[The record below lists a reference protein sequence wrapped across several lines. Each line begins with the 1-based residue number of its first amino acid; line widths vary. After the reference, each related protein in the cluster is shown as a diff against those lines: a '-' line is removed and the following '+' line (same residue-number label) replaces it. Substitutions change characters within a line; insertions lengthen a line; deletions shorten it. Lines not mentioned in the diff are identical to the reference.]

1 MRIIVV
7 SLVADFIALNLLYE
21 CVNVVRYGSH
31 FWLQEKMCIKKEK
44 GGGSQFR
51 RTMLNSEGCRKGF
64 VGGVET
70 GWVLTIAT

>member
-31 FWLQEKMCIKKEK
+31 FWLQEKMCIKKGK
-44 GGGSQFR
+44 GERVSVPQDGAEFGGLPKGVR
-51 RTMLNSEGCRKGF
+51 RKS
-64 VGGVET
+64 
-70 GWVLTIAT
+70 